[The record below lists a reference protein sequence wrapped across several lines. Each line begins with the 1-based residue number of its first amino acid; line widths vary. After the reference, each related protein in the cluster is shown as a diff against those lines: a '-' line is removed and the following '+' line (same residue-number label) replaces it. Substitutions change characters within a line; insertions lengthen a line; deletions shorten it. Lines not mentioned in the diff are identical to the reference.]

1 MDMKQG
7 FYFFT
12 PKMEYFFVTS
22 QSRRTESF
30 CELVESKL
38 KDLGCTSVF
47 DGKYHG
53 MFGNFSIHDKLEPAT
68 LEVKHTNKFGAYYD
82 VKGSSFSA
90 GSFVSEK
97 KLTIVELD

>member
-1 MDMKQG
+1 MNMKQG

-22 QSRRTESF
+22 QTRRTESF

-38 KDLGCTSVF
+38 QELGCESVF

-53 MFGNFSIHDKLEPAT
+53 AFGDFSIHDKLEPAT
-68 LEVKHTNKFGAYYD
+68 LEVKYTEKFGGYYD
-82 VKGSSFSA
+82 VKGSNFSA
-90 GSFVSEK
+90 GCFVSDN
-97 KLTIVELD
+97 KLTIVALD